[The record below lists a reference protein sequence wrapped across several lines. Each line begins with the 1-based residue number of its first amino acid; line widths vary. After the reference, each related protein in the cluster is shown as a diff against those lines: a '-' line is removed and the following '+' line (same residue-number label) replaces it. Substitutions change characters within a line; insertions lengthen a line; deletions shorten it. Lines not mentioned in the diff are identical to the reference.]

1 MQTQFT
7 DLEGLI
13 TNVRDPG
20 SRDIILEA
28 VKAYRAGALRSAI
41 ILCWIAVFSDLIAK
55 IRELG
60 DSGNRAAI
68 GYVDQLDKNIDN
80 PQKMLQSER
89 AIVKE
94 CACTFLILDGHDRK
108 LFERLRE
115 DRNACAHPLLA
126 GRDGHFTPTPEL
138 VRAHLAQALD
148 RLLIRPPAQGKE
160 ALVRLWRDLQ
170 EIRLPSDWRMAVELL
185 CDRYIEPGTETLR
198 RAITRGAINGLLHR
212 EDPFDIRTHPSYE
225 EVPILGCRRGLL
237 ACLEAVER
245 VDQDLV
251 DKATSDYIRS
261 LEKYGQQPAQLTV
274 LLTVSW
280 KNVLWDRLS
289 KPVRGQI
296 KRMIESHI
304 MTIRGNTV
312 DDTVQKYLAPALGCV
327 SVPDLCESLSPL
339 IDKLKDTEFGAIV
352 TFNSV
357 PTELKEMLIGRFES
371 VSYFRGAESLFDT
384 CIWPILPHLNRFDI
398 NRLLD
403 AIVQNSQI
411 WYASGMRVRIQKLF
425 SWLWEND
432 RDRVDREK
440 WSDFFGTLK
449 GKVMDDG
456 WYSGLRDDLV
466 KAGIVSGADAAG

>member
-94 CACTFLILDGHDRK
+94 CACTFLMLDGHDRK

-115 DRNACAHPLLA
+115 DRNACAHPVLA

-170 EIRLPSDWRMAVELL
+170 EIRLPSDWRTAVELL
-185 CDRYIEPGTETLR
+185 CDRYALDLTADWLR
-198 RAITRGAINGLLHR
+198 QSIPKNVFPRNREQHGLHR

-245 VDQDLV
+245 VDHRI
-251 DKATSDYIRS
+251 A
-261 LEKYGQQPAQLTV
+261 
-274 LLTVSW
+274 
-280 KNVLWDRLS
+280 
-289 KPVRGQI
+289 
-296 KRMIESHI
+296 HH
-304 MTIRGNTV
+304 
-312 DDTVQKYLAPALGCV
+312 DD
-327 SVPDLCESLSPL
+327 
-339 IDKLKDTEFGAIV
+339 
-352 TFNSV
+352 
-357 PTELKEMLIGRFES
+357 
-371 VSYFRGAESLFDT
+371 
-384 CIWPILPHLNRFDI
+384 
-398 NRLLD
+398 
-403 AIVQNSQI
+403 
-411 WYASGMRVRIQKLF
+411 SGKHR
-425 SWLWEND
+425 
-432 RDRVDREK
+432 
-440 WSDFFGTLK
+440 
-449 GKVMDDG
+449 
-456 WYSGLRDDLV
+456 
-466 KAGIVSGADAAG
+466 